1 MEILYSS
8 YLPNINKGLEGI
20 KIATAVSTI
29 KINQKKKKKLCTKV
43 DLLLVQN
50 FKIALKSKSFI

>member
-29 KINQKKKKKLCTKV
+29 KINQKKIKNC
-43 DLLLVQN
+43 
-50 FKIALKSKSFI
+50 ALKSTYCWYKTLK